1 MEIEDYLT
9 IFGFIVFVIGL
20 GVLLY
25 GIATLNWSSI
35 AGGAVALFSGLGLI
49 WIEKKK

>member
-1 MEIEDYLT
+1 MEIEDAIT
-9 IFGFIVFVIGL
+9 ILGVVVFLIGL
-20 GVLLY
+20 GFVVG

-35 AGGAVALFSGLGLI
+35 VGGAVALFGGLGLM